1 MNGYLLDTHAFIFW
15 VNGEELSEA
24 FIQFLD
30 DVNAQGKLY
39 VSTATFWEIGLLIK
53 KDRIQINNVHL
64 WQTEVLE
71 NTQIQTLSPSITEV
85 LLSTELDDHHK
96 NPFDRLFIAQ
106 ALHNK
111 LEIVTRDSI
120 FPEYDVPCFWM
131 K

>member
-15 VNGEELSEA
+15 VNDEELSEA

-39 VSTATFWEIGLLIK
+39 VSTATFWEVGLLIK

-71 NTQIQTLSPSITEV
+71 KTQIQTLSPSITEM

-96 NPFDRLFIAQ
+96 DPFDRLFIAQ
-106 ALHNK
+106 ALHNS
-111 LEIVTRDSI
+111 LEIVTKDSI